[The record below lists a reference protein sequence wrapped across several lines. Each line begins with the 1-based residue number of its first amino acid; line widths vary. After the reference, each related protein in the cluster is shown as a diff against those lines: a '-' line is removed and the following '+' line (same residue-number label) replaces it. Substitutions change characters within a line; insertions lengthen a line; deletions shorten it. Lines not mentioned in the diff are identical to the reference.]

1 MAPQLGLARVAHNKW
16 RNSGE
21 TRLAMTSPA
30 MTERMSRNIRMNRRA
45 FITIAGGA
53 AMWPRAV
60 RAQQAALPVIGYLDS
75 RSPDAVAGRLRAF
88 RQGLQQAGF
97 VEGENVAILYRF
109 AENQM
114 DRLPELAADLARRQV
129 AVIAAPAGAP
139 AALAAKTATATI
151 PILFVLAEDPVGFGL
166 VSSLARPSGN
176 MSGVNFLSAE
186 LAAKR
191 FELLREMV
199 PKARRVAVLVNPADA
214 RRTEVTLQDLEPA
227 ARAMGVQMQVLN
239 ANTANE
245 IDTAFETMGRERPDA
260 LFLAPTPF
268 LNIRL
273 VQLAQLTAFHRL
285 PSTHDVREYAEVG
298 GLMSYGSN
306 IADTYRQVGLY
317 AGRILKGAKTADLP
331 VVQSSKFELVVNAR
345 TARMLGITVP
355 PTLFATADEVIE

>member
-1 MAPQLGLARVAHNKW
+1 
-16 RNSGE
+16 
-21 TRLAMTSPA
+21 
-30 MTERMSRNIRMNRRA
+30 
-45 FITIAGGA
+45 
-53 AMWPRAV
+53 
-60 RAQQAALPVIGYLDS
+60 
-75 RSPDAVAGRLRAF
+75 
-88 RQGLQQAGF
+88 
-97 VEGENVAILYRF
+97 
-109 AENQM
+109 M
-114 DRLPELAADLARRQV
+114 D
-129 AVIAAPAGAP
+129 
-139 AALAAKTATATI
+139 
-151 PILFVLAEDPVGFGL
+151 
-166 VSSLARPSGN
+166 
-176 MSGVNFLSAE
+176 
-186 LAAKR
+186 
-191 FELLREMV
+191 
-199 PKARRVAVLVNPADA
+199 
-214 RRTEVTLQDLEPA
+214 
-227 ARAMGVQMQVLN
+227 VQMQVLN

-345 TARMLGITVP
+345 TVLGITVP